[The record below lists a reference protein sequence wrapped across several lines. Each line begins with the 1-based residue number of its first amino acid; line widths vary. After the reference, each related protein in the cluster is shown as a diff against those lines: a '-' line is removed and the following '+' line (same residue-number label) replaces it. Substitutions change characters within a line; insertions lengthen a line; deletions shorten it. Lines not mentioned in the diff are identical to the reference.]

1 MDINEET
8 LDHYLEKLSLT
19 QTLRQ
24 YLLLCLSKKK
34 KKGKENWFLYLKKY
48 FLESISIVYLV
59 CLFRPIKMKFYC
71 VEYVLMS
78 KQTSRKVDK
87 HKWELF

>member
-34 KKGKENWFLYLKKY
+34 KKRERKLVLVFKKIFLRKY
-48 FLESISIVYLV
+48 IYSISSVFI
-59 CLFRPIKMKFYC
+59 
-71 VEYVLMS
+71 
-78 KQTSRKVDK
+78 
-87 HKWELF
+87 

>member
-8 LDHYLEKLSLT
+8 LDHYLEKLILT

-34 KKGKENWFLYLKKY
+34 KRERKLVLVFKKIFLRKY
-48 FLESISIVYLV
+48 IYSISSVFI
-59 CLFRPIKMKFYC
+59 
-71 VEYVLMS
+71 
-78 KQTSRKVDK
+78 
-87 HKWELF
+87 

>member
-8 LDHYLEKLSLT
+8 LDHYLEKFNTNITSIFI
-19 QTLRQ
+19 TLFV
-24 YLLLCLSKKK
+24 KKK

-78 KQTSRKVDK
+78 KQTSRQVDK
-87 HKWELF
+87 RKWELF

>member
-34 KKGKENWFLYLKKY
+34 KRERKLVLVFKKIFLRKY
-48 FLESISIVYLV
+48 IYSISSVFI
-59 CLFRPIKMKFYC
+59 
-71 VEYVLMS
+71 
-78 KQTSRKVDK
+78 
-87 HKWELF
+87 

>member
-24 YLLLCLSKKK
+24 YLLLCFPKKKK
-34 KKGKENWFLYLKKY
+34 KKGKK
-48 FLESISIVYLV
+48 ISSCI
-59 CLFRPIKMKFYC
+59 
-71 VEYVLMS
+71 
-78 KQTSRKVDK
+78 
-87 HKWELF
+87 

>member
-24 YLLLCLSKKK
+24 YLLLCLPKKKK
-34 KKGKENWFLYLKKY
+34 KKGKK
-48 FLESISIVYLV
+48 ISSCI
-59 CLFRPIKMKFYC
+59 
-71 VEYVLMS
+71 
-78 KQTSRKVDK
+78 
-87 HKWELF
+87 

>member
-34 KKGKENWFLYLKKY
+34 KK
-48 FLESISIVYLV
+48 
-59 CLFRPIKMKFYC
+59 
-71 VEYVLMS
+71 
-78 KQTSRKVDK
+78 
-87 HKWELF
+87 KWERKLVVVFKKIFF

>member
-24 YLLLCLSKKK
+24 YLLLCLPKKK
-34 KKGKENWFLYLKKY
+34 KKKERKLVFVFKKIFIRKY
-48 FLESISIVYLV
+48 IYSISSV
-59 CLFRPIKMKFYC
+59 FRPIKMKFYC